1 MIKAIVGLAL
11 AGIALTPYAEKAQ
24 TAAAEQQIG
33 IDPMETSSMKP
44 LGQTAFEVA
53 TLSGG
58 KCLVSVDWRKA
69 GVVSVQDACV
79 QVFEGLETVSTW
91 TEASGGS
98 VHLKDTQGA
107 TILEI
112 GASDGFAYESISPA
126 VEVVTFTPVES

>member
-24 TAAAEQQIG
+24 TSAAQQQIG

-58 KCLVSVDWRKA
+58 KCLVSVDWRNA
-69 GVVSVQDACV
+69 GVVKVQDACA
-79 QVFEGLETVSTW
+79 QVFAGLETVSTW
-91 TEASGGS
+91 SEASGGA
-98 VHLKDTQGA
+98 VRLKNAQGA

>member
-24 TAAAEQQIG
+24 TAAAEPQIG
-33 IDPMETSSMKP
+33 IDPTETSSMKP

-58 KCLVSVDWRKA
+58 KCLVSVDWRNA
-69 GVVSVQDACV
+69 GVVKVQDACA
-79 QVFEGLETVSTW
+79 QVFAGLETVSTW
-91 TEASGGS
+91 TDAKGGT

-126 VEVVTFTPVES
+126 AEVVTFTPVES